1 MTLEFQKP
9 RLLRTIRAHLAFQWT
24 VLLHQLHIRPLVKR
38 MGKRRSRMD
47 IQQVLSRK
55 RVVKMNIAIT
65 YILVSVILGAVGQLL
80 LKQGMGSMG
89 PMGISINGLGGLL
102 WKIGT
107 NPYVVS
113 GLFIYVLGTLF
124 WLVALSRVELSFAY
138 PFASLSYLYA
148 GCLVGIVHGI
158 LAAPDWDSGDRIGV
172 LLISRG

>member
-1 MTLEFQKP
+1 MEL
-9 RLLRTIRAHLAFQWT
+9 
-24 VLLHQLHIRPLVKR
+24 
-38 MGKRRSRMD
+38 
-47 IQQVLSRK
+47 QQVLSRK

-89 PMGISINGLGGLL
+89 PLGISIDGLGGLL

-107 NPYVVS
+107 NLYVVS

-138 PFASLSYLYA
+138 PFASLSYL
-148 GCLVGIVHGI
+148 VM
-158 LAAPDWDSGDRIGV
+158 LAASWGLFHENISLLRLIGTLVIVFGV
-172 LLISRG
+172 LIISRG